1 MTTLAGLHTRTFN
14 TLKLNLAMLE
24 NIFQRVAAEQA
35 TTLRDGPNGW
45 TPLEILCHLRD
56 FDVIFRERG
65 ELVLAKENPPFPTF
79 DADKLAIE
87 RAYNQ
92 GSVAQALA
100 ELKTNR
106 AQLLAFFEPLTD
118 EQWVRTGVHSR
129 LGPFT
134 MTDVLTHI
142 AWHDAN
148 HLEQLTRVLA
158 QAGNINSA

>member
-1 MTTLAGLHTRTFN
+1 MTALAALHTRTVN
-14 TLKLNLAMLE
+14 TLKLNLAMLG
-24 NIFQRVAAEQA
+24 NIFQRVTAEQA

-65 ELVLAKENPPFPTF
+65 ELVLAVDNPTF
-79 DADKLAIE
+79 PQFEADQLAAE

-92 GSVAQALA
+92 HTVAQALA
-100 ELKTNR
+100 EMQANR
-106 AQLLAFFEPLTD
+106 AQLLAFFEPLQPQ
-118 EQWVRTGVHSR
+118 QWARTGVHVR

-134 MTDVLTHI
+134 MTDVLTHV

-158 QAGNINSA
+158 QT

>member
-1 MTTLAGLHTRTFN
+1 MTPLAGLHTRTVN
-14 TLKLNLAMLE
+14 TLTLNLAILE
-24 NIFQRVAAEQA
+24 NVFQRVTAEQA
-35 TTLRDGPNGW
+35 ATLRDGPNGW

-65 ELVLAKENPPFPTF
+65 ELMLMADNPAFPKY
-79 DADKLAIE
+79 DADQLAAD

-92 GSVAQALA
+92 QSVAAALA
-100 ELKTNR
+100 ELKQNR
-106 AQLLAFFEPLTD
+106 AQLLAFFEPLTP
-118 EQWVRTGVHSR
+118 EQWARTGVHSR

-134 MTDVLTHI
+134 MMDVFTHI

-158 QAGNINSA
+158 QT

>member
-1 MTTLAGLHTRTFN
+1 MTELTALHTRTFN
-14 TLKLNLAMLE
+14 TLRLNLATLE
-24 NIFQRVAAEQA
+24 NIFQRVTAEQA

-65 ELVLAKENPPFPTF
+65 ELLLMAHNPTF
-79 DADKLAIE
+79 AKYDADQLASE

-92 GSVAQALA
+92 QSIAAALA
-100 ELKTNR
+100 ELKQNR
-106 AQLLAFFEPLTD
+106 AQLLAFFESLPP
-118 EQWVRTGVHSR
+118 EQWARTGVHFR

-134 MTDVLTHI
+134 MTDVFTHI

-158 QAGNINSA
+158 QT

>member
-1 MTTLAGLHTRTFN
+1 MHPHASLHTRTFN
-14 TLKLNLAMLE
+14 TLKLNLALLE
-24 NIFQRVAAEQA
+24 NIFQRVTAEQA

-65 ELVLAKENPPFPTF
+65 GQMLAEENPQFIKY
-79 DADKLAIE
+79 DADKLAAE

-92 GSVAQALA
+92 QTVAQALA
-100 ELKTNR
+100 EMKVYRT
-106 AQLLAFFEPLTD
+106 QLIAFFEPLAE
-118 EQWVRTGVHSR
+118 EQWNRTGAHFR
-129 LGPFT
+129 LGAFT

-142 AWHDAN
+142 TWHDAN

-158 QAGNINSA
+158 QT